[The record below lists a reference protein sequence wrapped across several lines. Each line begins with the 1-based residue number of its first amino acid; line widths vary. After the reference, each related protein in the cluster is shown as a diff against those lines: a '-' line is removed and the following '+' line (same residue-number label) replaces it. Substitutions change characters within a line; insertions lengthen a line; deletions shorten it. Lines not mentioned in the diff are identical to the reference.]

1 MCGIFGYTNA
11 PLGQAWDAA
20 LEIALNGIKRLEYR
34 GYDSAGVGAVFSD
47 GRARVI
53 KSRGNVVALQKECL
67 RCCGFD
73 ANATCIIAH
82 TRWATH
88 GQASTRNAHPHVS
101 DDDNT
106 FVVVHNGIITNA
118 VHLRTQLA
126 KAGVYLTSETDSE
139 VIPKLLKQAW
149 DANPRLSLAQVV
161 AQVVPALQGNY
172 AFLVASPAFP
182 GALVGCRGR
191 GKGSPLLFGCGEDG
205 VCVVSSDAISLI
217 EHTDCVYALG
227 DEEIVV
233 LENGTW
239 DVYEAHTMCLASAP
253 QRIEPAATAVDL
265 DLGTFESYLEKEI
278 FMQPQ
283 SIASTIRLAELQ
295 VPERLLGAK
304 SVVMVGCG
312 TSLHAC
318 MACKEAMRRAL
329 NKVVV
334 VECASSFVDEQFPVA
349 DGDACIFVS
358 QSGETAD
365 TLAALAFASKKGAFC
380 FAITNCPG
388 SALVR
393 AADASIFLHA
403 GNEVSVASTK
413 AYTSQ
418 VLLMQML
425 AAEIEGRQLDALNS
439 MEGVVSKTLQAA
451 NEQVLRILPWVLQ
464 FDHILLVGRSSD
476 FATCVEGALK
486 IKEVP
491 YIHAEA
497 ILAGEL
503 KHGPLA
509 LIDDRVLVIVVATR
523 QPKMKSVIEQ
533 LHARGAL
540 MLILACDN
548 ELAEFVC
555 DIRVPRS
562 PAPELQALLNVIP
575 LQVLAFH
582 LAKIKK
588 KDLDRPRNLA
598 KSVTVKD

>member
-1 MCGIFGYTNA
+1 MCGIFAYTNA
-11 PLGQAWDAA
+11 PLGQAWDVA

-47 GRARVI
+47 GGAKVI

-67 RCCGFD
+67 QWGFD
-73 ANATCIIAH
+73 IKATCIIAH

-101 DDDNT
+101 DDNNT
-106 FVVVHNGIITNA
+106 FMVVHNGIITNA
-118 VHLRTQLA
+118 IHLRMQLA
-126 KAGVYLTSETDSE
+126 KTDVYLTSETDSE

-149 DANPRLSLAQVV
+149 DANPRLSLAQIV
-161 AQVVPALQGNY
+161 AQVVPMLQGNY
-172 AFLVASPAFP
+172 AFVVASPLFP

-191 GKGSPLLFGCGEDG
+191 GKGSPLLFGCGENG
-205 VCVVSSDAISLI
+205 ECVVSSDAISII
-217 EHTDCVYALG
+217 EYTDCIYALG

-239 DVYEAHTMCLASAP
+239 DVYVANTMCLAPEPQPIATSAC
-253 QRIEPAATAVDL
+253 TADF
-265 DLGTFESYLEKEI
+265 DLGTFQSYLEKEI
-278 FMQPQ
+278 FTQPA
-283 SIASTIRLAELQ
+283 SIASTIRRADLQ
-295 VPERLLGAK
+295 VPDQLLAAK

-318 MACKEAMRRAL
+318 MACKEALRSAL
-329 NKVVV
+329 KKVVV
-334 VECASSFVDEQFPVA
+334 VECASSFVDEQFPVGEK
-349 DGDACIFVS
+349 DVCIFVS

-365 TLAALAFASKKGAFC
+365 TLAALSLASQNGAFC
-380 FAITNCPG
+380 LAITNCPG

-418 VLLMQML
+418 VLLMHML
-425 AAEIEGRQLDALNS
+425 AAKIEGRQLSALNC
-439 MEGVVSKTLQAA
+439 MEAVVSKTLQTT
-451 NEQVLRILPWVLQ
+451 NKQVLRILPWVLQ
-464 FDHILLVGRSSD
+464 FDHILLIGRSSD

-509 LIDDRVLVIVVATR
+509 LIDDRVLVIVIATG

-533 LHARGAL
+533 LQARGAL
-540 MLILACDN
+540 LLIIACDK
-548 ELAEFVC
+548 ELPEFSC
-555 DIRVPRS
+555 DIRLQRS
-562 PAPELQALLNVIP
+562 PVPELQALLNVIP
-575 LQVLAFH
+575 LQLLAVH

-588 KDLDRPRNLA
+588 TDLDRPRNLA

>member
-191 GKGSPLLFGCGEDG
+191 GKGSPLLFGSGEDG

>member
-1 MCGIFGYTNA
+1 MCGIFGYTNG
-11 PLGQAWDAA
+11 PVGQTWDAA

-34 GYDSAGVGAVFSD
+34 GYDSAGVGAVFTD

-67 RCCGFD
+67 QFGFD
-73 ANATCIIAH
+73 IKATCIIAH

-106 FVVVHNGIITNA
+106 FMVVHNGIITNA

-126 KAGVYLTSETDSE
+126 KAGVYLNSETDSE

-149 DANPRLSLAQVV
+149 DTNPRLSLAQVV

-172 AFLVASPAFP
+172 AFLVASPVFP

-217 EHTDCVYALG
+217 EHTDCMYALG

-233 LENGTW
+233 LENGMW
-239 DVYEAHTMCLASAP
+239 DVYEANTMSLAP
-253 QRIEPAATAVDL
+253 EPLRIATSTCAVDL

-278 FMQPQ
+278 FTQPQ

-295 VPERLLGAK
+295 VPEQLLAAN

-318 MACKEAMRRAL
+318 MACKEAMRSAL
-329 NKVVV
+329 KRVVV
-334 VECASSFVDEQFPVA
+334 VECASSFVDEQFPVGE
-349 DGDACIFVS
+349 GDACIFVS

-365 TLAALAFASKKGAFC
+365 TLAALTLASQNGAFC
-380 FAITNCPG
+380 LAITNCPG

-393 AADASIFLHA
+393 AADASILLHA

-418 VLLMQML
+418 VLLMHML
-425 AAEIEGRQLDALNS
+425 AAKIEGRQMDALNC
-439 MEGVVSKTLQAA
+439 MEGVVARTLQTT

-464 FDHILLVGRSSD
+464 FDHILLIGRSSD

-509 LIDDRVLVIVVATR
+509 LIDDRVLVIVVATG

-540 MLILACDN
+540 LLIVACDD
-548 ELAEFVC
+548 ELPEFAC
-555 DIRVPRS
+555 DIRLPRS
-562 PAPELQALLNVIP
+562 PVPELQALLNVIP
-575 LQVLAFH
+575 LQLVAFH